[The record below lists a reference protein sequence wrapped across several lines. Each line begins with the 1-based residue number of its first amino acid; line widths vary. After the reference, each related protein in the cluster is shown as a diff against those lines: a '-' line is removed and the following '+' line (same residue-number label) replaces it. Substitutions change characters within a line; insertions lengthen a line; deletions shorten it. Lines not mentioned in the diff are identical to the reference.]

1 MKSVFDKLNL
11 RPGERRL
18 VIIVMIVVF
27 IVLNFI
33 FVWPHFGDWGKLKN
47 RRKVA
52 MDLKYQ
58 YEREINNTK
67 TYTSQLKD
75 LERQGATVQ
84 SEAQALTLSTEV
96 QNQAALSGVQVNRY
110 DPVRQTAMSIG
121 GKTNQFFE
129 EQSGIINVTTE
140 EKSLVDFLYS
150 LGTGRSFIRVRSFT
164 LNPDPPRHKLQGNV
178 TLVASYQKKAPTRT
192 ISTAP
197 AATAPAPAVRSTNQ
211 AGRSASPFAATPTNA
226 AGKPGVKP
234 ASPAA
239 ATATKTNQSV
249 LDRMKGWFK

>member
-11 RPGERRL
+11 RPNERRL

-33 FVWPHFGDWGKLKN
+33 FVWPHFGDWGKIKA
-47 RRKVA
+47 RRTIA
-52 MDLKYQ
+52 DNLIRQYQ
-58 YEREINNTK
+58 REIANTK
-67 TYTSQLKD
+67 AYQAQLKD
-75 LERQGATVQ
+75 LEKQGATVQ
-84 SEAQALTLSTEV
+84 TEAQALTLSTEV

-140 EKSLVDFLYS
+140 EKSLVDFLYN
-150 LGTGRSFIRVRSFT
+150 LGIGRSLIRVRSFT

-178 TLVASYQKKAPTRT
+178 TLVASYQKKAPTRVVP
-192 ISTAP
+192 S
-197 AATAPAPAVRSTNQ
+197 ATATPPPVRSTN
-211 AGRSASPFAATPTNA
+211 APGRSASPFAATPTNA
-226 AGKPGVKP
+226 AARPTNAVIAKAV
-234 ASPAA
+234 
-239 ATATKTNQSV
+239 KTNQSV
-249 LDRMKGWFK
+249 MDRMKGWFK

>member
-1 MKSVFDKLNL
+1 LKSVFDKLNL

-33 FVWPHFGDWGKLKN
+33 FVWPHFGDWGKIKA
-47 RRKVA
+47 RRTIA
-52 MDLKYQ
+52 ENLIRQYQ
-58 YEREINNTK
+58 REIANTPL
-67 TYTSQLKD
+67 YQAQLKD
-75 LERQGATVQ
+75 LEKQGATVQ

-110 DPVRQTAMSIG
+110 DPVRQTAVSIG

-140 EKSLVDFLYS
+140 EKSLVDFLFN
-150 LGTGRSFIRVRSFT
+150 LGNGRSLIRVRSFT

-178 TLVASYQKKAPTRT
+178 TLVASYQKKAPPKV
-192 ISTAP
+192 APPVAPPP
-197 AATAPAPAVRSTNQ
+197 AARSTNPP
-211 AGRSASPFAATPTNA
+211 GRSASPFPAAPTNA
-226 AGKPGVKP
+226 AVKSK
-234 ASPAA
+234 APAA
-239 ATATKTNQSV
+239 ATATNTTAAKTNQSV

>member
-11 RPGERRL
+11 RPNERRL

-33 FVWPHFGDWGKLKN
+33 FVWPEFGKWGKIKA
-47 RRKVA
+47 RRTA
-52 MDLKYQ
+52 AENLLRQYQ
-58 YEREINNTK
+58 REIANT
-67 TYTSQLKD
+67 TVYQGQLKD
-75 LERQGATVQ
+75 LEKQGATVQ
-84 SEAQALTLSTEV
+84 TEAQALTLSTEV

-140 EKSLVDFLYS
+140 EKSLVDFLYN
-150 LGTGRSFIRVRSFT
+150 LGTGRSLIRVRSFT

-178 TLVASYQKKAPTRT
+178 TLVASYQKKAPTRVAPT
-192 ISTAP
+192 VTA
-197 AATAPAPAVRSTNQ
+197 AATPPPVRSTN
-211 AGRSASPFAATPTNA
+211 APGRSASPFAAAPTNT
-226 AGKPGVKP
+226 AGKTTNAV
-234 ASPAA
+234 AA
-239 ATATKTNQSV
+239 KAVKTNQSV

>member
-11 RPGERRL
+11 RPAERRL

-52 MDLKYQ
+52 LELKFQ

-67 TYTSQLKD
+67 LYTSQLKD

-84 SEAQALTLSTEV
+84 TEAQALTLSTEV

-150 LGTGRSFIRVRSFT
+150 LGTGRSYIRVRSFT

-178 TLVASYQKKAPTRT
+178 TLVASYQKKAPTR
-192 ISTAP
+192 
-197 AATAPAPAVRSTNQ
+197 AATIATAAPPPPAGRSTNQ

-234 ASPAA
+234 TSSVA

-249 LDRMKGWFK
+249 MDRMKGWFKK